1 MYILLIICFLELP
14 LTIFYGF
21 LIIPIVILDNYPQ
34 YYKTEPIKS
43 VILLVVSRRFL
54 AGARNDMAIR
64 LLWGAEVAI
73 RVTYCLSKQF
83 TFESPLLPTI
93 TT

>member
-34 YYKTEPIKS
+34 YYKTEPYYLTYGCQSLLIHLSSGNGSKAGLTGFYIRTNLS
-43 VILLVVSRRFL
+43 FILH
-54 AGARNDMAIR
+54 
-64 LLWGAEVAI
+64 
-73 RVTYCLSKQF
+73 
-83 TFESPLLPTI
+83 
-93 TT
+93 TTPI